1 MKSEALDITIESR
14 SGTVWLLL
22 SGPFHNEQVPNIREK
37 VTGLIDDGNKEI
49 VVDLENVTE
58 VNDGIVP
65 MFLGLLN
72 VMKGKQGDLK
82 LVFRNPVVTTAF
94 APYRNLFSVYPDEQS
109 LAFKGFLNTMRR
121 RGMLMSR
128 KTGVRLSRPVAI
140 FMLVVVVGW
149 FLTLAF
155 VIHLQ
160 NRRLH
165 AQESEIRTLV
175 EWKQTASLEVE
186 QLRERLR
193 PMEQLGLLRD
203 SIPEPRK

>member
-14 SGTVWLLL
+14 SGSVWLLL
-22 SGPFHNEQVPNIREK
+22 SGRFHNEQVPNIREK
-37 VTGLIDDGNKEI
+37 ITGLIDDGNKVI

-58 VNDGIVP
+58 VNDGVVP

-72 VMKGKQGDLK
+72 LMKGKHGDLK
-82 LVFRNPVVTTAF
+82 FVFRSPVVTSSF
-94 APYRNLFSVYPDEQS
+94 APYRNIFSVYPDAQS
-109 LAFKGFLNTMRR
+109 LASSGIFSTMRR
-121 RGMLMSR
+121 RGILMSR

-140 FMLVVVVGW
+140 VLLAAIIGW

-160 NRRLH
+160 SRTLR
-165 AQESEIRTLV
+165 AQEEDLHRLN
-175 EWKQTASLEVE
+175 EWKHATVMEVE

-203 SIPEPRK
+203 SLPE